1 MGLIHRS
8 AWKVNSA
15 NVVCQA
21 FYEVPLP
28 EYAGFSDGVTHSQ
41 PALGLSVQGIVLL
54 PQRTPQVARA
64 AAGARTQRTP
74 STRNRGYVLAPCV
87 PTQPAR
93 LGRAT
98 RGPAE

>member
-28 EYAGFSDGVTHSQ
+28 EYAGFSEGVPHSQ
-41 PALGLSVQGIVLL
+41 PALGLSVPGIVRL
-54 PQRTPQVARA
+54 PKRTPQVARA
-64 AAGARTQRTP
+64 AAGARTRRTP

-87 PTQPAR
+87 PTRPAR
-93 LGRAT
+93 PGRAP